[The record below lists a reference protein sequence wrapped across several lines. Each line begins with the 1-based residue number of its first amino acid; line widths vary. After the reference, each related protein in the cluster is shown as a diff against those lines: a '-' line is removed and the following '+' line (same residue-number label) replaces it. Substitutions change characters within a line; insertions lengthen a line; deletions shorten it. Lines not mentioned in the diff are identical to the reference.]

1 MAKRIFRA
9 LMQKEPDGWTALC
22 PELDVASQGDTL
34 EQAKQNLKEAVE
46 LFLGTAGEQEIS
58 ERLGAETVMS
68 ELEVNIG

>member
-22 PELDVASQGDTL
+22 PELDVASQGDTP

-46 LFLGTAGEQEIS
+46 LFLGTAGEQEVR
-58 ERLGAETVMS
+58 ERLDAETIVS